1 MVTWIYKE
9 YIDSIE
15 FTMTMV
21 TMNPY
26 TKRWVAIGF
35 SDDELMASLS
45 YSPLHFHSPIVYCN
59 SKKMLI

>member
-9 YIDSIE
+9 YIESIE

-21 TMNPY
+21 TLNPY

-45 YSPLHFHSPIVYCN
+45 YSPLHFHSPIV
-59 SKKMLI
+59 